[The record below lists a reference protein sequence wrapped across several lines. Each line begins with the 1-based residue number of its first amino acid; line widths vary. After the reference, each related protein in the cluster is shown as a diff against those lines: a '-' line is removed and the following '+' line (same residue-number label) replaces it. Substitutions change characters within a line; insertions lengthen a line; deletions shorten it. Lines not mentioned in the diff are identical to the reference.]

1 MTFKGNTIQRK
12 LVKTVLLISG
22 AVLLL
27 ASTTIL
33 SYEFVTFRQ
42 TTLQQAATIGEIIAA
57 NSTAALA
64 FENPDDAKEIL
75 SALKAELPVVG
86 AGLYDKDGKLFSH
99 GYSQDN
105 QPRMWPTK
113 PVDNFRKFQA
123 GKYVLF
129 KPVFCKDERVG
140 TLYLESDLSE
150 LDTRLSRYGGIVVVV
165 LFASVLVSLVLS
177 SKLQGVISKPVLHL
191 ANALY
196 IHLLLLRK

>member
-99 GYSQDN
+99 YPPDRPGSDFPAMPQKDGYWYEKS
-105 QPRMWPTK
+105 TLIGFE
-113 PVDNFRKFQA
+113 PVTQGQRR
-123 GKYVLF
+123 L
-129 KPVFCKDERVG
+129 G
-140 TLYLESDLSE
+140 TLYLKWDLD
-150 LDTRLSRYGGIVVVV
+150 LIYRRFLLSGAG
-165 LFASVLVSLVLS
+165 
-177 SKLQGVISKPVLHL
+177 
-191 ANALY
+191 
-196 IHLLLLRK
+196 

>member
-1 MTFKGNTIQRK
+1 MTLKGNTIQRK

-75 SALKAELPVVG
+75 SALKAELPTALKVR
-86 AGLYDKDGKLFSH
+86 F
-99 GYSQDN
+99 
-105 QPRMWPTK
+105 
-113 PVDNFRKFQA
+113 
-123 GKYVLF
+123 
-129 KPVFCKDERVG
+129 
-140 TLYLESDLSE
+140 
-150 LDTRLSRYGGIVVVV
+150 TRPG
-165 LFASVLVSLVLS
+165 VLVRGLS
-177 SKLQGVISKPVLHL
+177 GCRMSGADP
-191 ANALY
+191 
-196 IHLLLLRK
+196 LLLPEMIELVIAIVEGTAVATPLA